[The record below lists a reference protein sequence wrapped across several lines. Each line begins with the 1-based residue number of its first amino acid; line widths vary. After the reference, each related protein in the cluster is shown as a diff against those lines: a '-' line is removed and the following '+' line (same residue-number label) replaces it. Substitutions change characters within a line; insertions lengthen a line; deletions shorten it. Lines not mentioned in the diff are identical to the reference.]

1 MRKRIDIQGW
11 RRAWLVVLPSLGGLS
26 GAFVDEQRNLGFT
39 SWRAACRAAGPS
51 LQSFVVF
58 TRELLPSA
66 IVGMLAGALLV
77 ALIGICARRADTVQG
92 CLAAHVGC
100 FAAMPAMLVVCAFAP
115 TPAVMLVADLAIA
128 ALFALLILRLI
139 ARRQSAPAAHP

>member
-1 MRKRIDIQGW
+1 MRSEW
-11 RRAWLVVLPSLGGLS
+11 RRASLLVHPSLGGLA

-39 SWRAACRAAGPS
+39 NWRAACRAAGPS
-51 LQSFVVF
+51 LKSFVVF

-77 ALIGICARRADTVQG
+77 ALIGIRARRADTVHG

-100 FAAMPAMLVVCAFAP
+100 FAAMPAMLLVCAFAP
-115 TPAVMLVADLAIA
+115 TPAVMFVADLAFA
-128 ALFALLILRLI
+128 AFFALLILRAI
-139 ARRQSAPAAHP
+139 SRRQRAPAAHP